1 MHSLGYVPF
10 FDVVWGSGR
19 TVRRMDRYDALRLV
33 IWEYLLPAQRRARAA
48 QLTRT
53 LVACRDALI
62 CAPERHPAGVFEV
75 LHFMSDR
82 LLHSHGFATSYTYP
96 VTMQHNHLEIHRRR
110 IVYALVDSDGPF
122 VWNPNCARKADP
134 FGGIRVH
141 RAGAYMSAGRFP

>member
-1 MHSLGYVPF
+1 
-10 FDVVWGSGR
+10 
-19 TVRRMDRYDALRLV
+19 MDRYDALRLV

-53 LVACRDALI
+53 LVACRDARI